1 MDKRIYIRV
10 PEQLLKD
17 FDKACE
23 ANYTNKSEVLRR
35 AMLDYVRE
43 NEGGSKMKNETY
55 YLVQMAKGTDSG
67 YDETSQ
73 PRTLLKTTD
82 KKAALDFY
90 ETLPEWVALEETET
104 DLEGREKYESPV
116 VVEVSSDTRTMIRG

>member
-1 MDKRIYIRV
+1 MKKRINIDIS
-10 PEQLLKD
+10 EQLWRRVGIRAAELGIAKRNLVE
-17 FDKACE
+17 E
-23 ANYTNKSEVLRR
+23 ALENYLGGNEV
-35 AMLDYVRE
+35 
-43 NEGGSKMKNETY
+43 KNETY
-55 YLVQMAKGTDSG
+55 YLVQMVKGTDNS

-90 ETLPEWVALEETET
+90 ETLPEWVALEEPET

>member
-1 MDKRIYIRV
+1 MKKRINIDIS
-10 PEQLLKD
+10 EQLWRRVGIRAAELGITKRD
-17 FDKACE
+17 LVEE
-23 ANYTNKSEVLRR
+23 ALENYLGGNEV
-35 AMLDYVRE
+35 
-43 NEGGSKMKNETY
+43 KNETY
-55 YLVQMAKGTDSG
+55 YLVQMAKGTDNG

-90 ETLPEWVALEETET
+90 ETLPEWVALEEPET